1 MKRVSIK
8 YPLILLPLMLASC
21 TPVDQNPQGS
31 LAMSIKERAVL
42 SDKAANHQL
51 SGKLYGMLLTLEPD
65 NVDNH
70 ILYVRSLRL
79 GQNRAGLEAYLSEH
93 DVLMS
98 STLDSSQIIE
108 ILFTLISFDFI
119 SEAKIFLF
127 NQEKNINS
135 EATSIWLKGAINERV
150 GRTEQAV
157 MFYKIC
163 LKLDPS
169 NKPCQIDYDRL
180 QGK

>member
-8 YPLILLPLMLASC
+8 YLLILLPLILASC
-21 TPVDQNPQGS
+21 TASDQNPQGS
-31 LAMSIKERAVL
+31 LALSIKERAAL

-51 SGKLYGMLLTLEPD
+51 SGKLYGMLIKLEPD

-70 ILYVRSLRL
+70 ILHMRSLRL

-93 DVLMS
+93 DVLMT
-98 STLDSSQIIE
+98 STLNSSQIIE
-108 ILFTLISFDFI
+108 ILFTLISFDFL
-119 SEAKIFLF
+119 SEANNFLVK
-127 NQEKNINS
+127 QEENIES
-135 EATSIWLKGAINERV
+135 ESTLIWLRGAITERN
-150 GRTEQAV
+150 GRTEQAL

-163 LKLDPS
+163 LELDPS

-180 QGK
+180 QRK